1 MAILR
6 LRHTDKRP
14 ADGQAV
20 QLVNIDGL
28 PGGGGS
34 SISSAEATTLEAGEE
49 ATAEIDG
56 GVLKLGIP
64 KGDAGETGPQG
75 PQGAAGAAGAAA
87 TVSVGSVST
96 LDAGEEATVSN
107 AGTSSAAVFDFGI
120 PKGEKGDT
128 GEAGP
133 AGAAGAAGADGA
145 GVAKITLTVEDGA
158 VTGGTWEDTD
168 GESHTIEIESS

>member
-28 PGGGGS
+28 SGGGGS
-34 SISSAEATTLEAGEE
+34 SISSAEATTLEAGAE

-64 KGDAGETGPQG
+64 KGDTGETGPQG
-75 PQGAAGAAGAAA
+75 PQGA
-87 TVSVGSVST
+87 
-96 LDAGEEATVSN
+96 
-107 AGTSSAAVFDFGI
+107 
-120 PKGEKGDT
+120 
-128 GEAGP
+128 

-145 GVAKITLTVEDGA
+145 GVAKITLTVADGA

-168 GESHTIEIESS
+168 GESHAIEIESS